1 MPEIKVQ
8 DDISAIKGYLKKSD
22 KVLIQQMLNGLDVM
36 NDLPGSRRN
45 VKTIT
50 QLNKM
55 TVDPGVRPLNTGVK
69 EAKGGRKWTN
79 RELVPRFGMK
89 IMQFEPEQLRETFQ
103 AEMMVPGAKR
113 IPYEAWVM
121 AREFEKIG
129 QEINDN
135 FYLSSFHGNPD
146 DFDAGETYGVGDLVY
161 FDAGDKRGSI
171 VYRCVTIT
179 TAAQSP
185 TTHPAKWVDVDN
197 TVVFDG
203 PGTIIANEIA
213 DSNLSAFAGGSF
225 DDTTAYEAFKDQF
238 DAIPEAYKRNKIAY
252 CSLDVASDL
261 QANVNKEFG
270 SGKGIGGA
278 DLDTIN
284 SFALRNTAGR
294 LTVKPVTW
302 MGSSR
307 RIIMTSATNIVP
319 GTDMLSDFNSV
330 GKVIETLHGYDAV
343 VKYMLTCQIA
353 DLEDLYVNDQA

>member
-22 KVLIQQMLNGLDVM
+22 KVLIQQMLNGLDVV
-36 NDLPGSRRN
+36 NDLPGTRRN

-50 QLNKM
+50 KLPKM
-55 TVDPGVRPLNTGVK
+55 TVDAGVRPLNTGVK
-69 EAKGGRKWTN
+69 EAKGGRKWTD

-89 IMQFEPEQLRETFQ
+89 IMQFEPEQLRETFM
-103 AEMMVPGAKR
+103 AEMMVPNSKR

-121 AREFEKIG
+121 AREFEKIA

-135 FYLSSFHGNPD
+135 FYLSSFHGNPA
-146 DFDAGETYGVGDLVY
+146 DFDALAVYEPGDLVY
-161 FDAGDKRGSI
+161 FDKSDNRGSI
-171 VYRCVTIT
+171 VYRCVTLT
-179 TAAQSP
+179 TAGQSP
-185 TTHPAKWVDVDN
+185 TTHPAKWVDVDAV
-197 TVVFDG
+197 VVFDG
-203 PGTIIANEIA
+203 PGTLIAKEIT

-225 DDTTAYEAFKDQF
+225 DELTAYEAFKDQF
-238 DAIPEAYKRNKIAY
+238 DAIPEAYKKGKIAY

-278 DLDTIN
+278 DIDTIN
-284 SFALRNTAGR
+284 PFALRNTAGR

-307 RIIMTSATNIVP
+307 RIIMTSSTNLVP

-343 VKYMLTCQIA
+343 VKFMMTFQIA
-353 DLEDLYVNDQA
+353 DLEDLYVNDQV